1 MAAVFFHAFQAQAAV
16 SLLILLTILPSS
28 HAQSSYLVVRAKQL
42 RAASDSYAA
51 DLKVAQAV
59 AAQKAQDEADAAAE
73 IAAIENDNTADNL
86 RSTLVSMKDA
96 MDAAKYDLD
105 DANRILSLRKQAYIQ
120 AQIDPTSHPELPAA
134 VKAVNDAT
142 RRVKMTAALLN
153 EWRNVIADAAMAIK
167 EALQAYE
174 KDPSPVNKAAVAEA
188 ESVQSSVEEVLPDIE
203 SQAERAKAKLAKA
216 QNNYQRLV
224 TLGPQSVDIFKAAMD
239 DATNDVALAQKSYDD
254 AVAIYNDAVAALD
267 NFMTTQVKA
276 LAAAKANLA
285 AVKASRAVA
294 DKRVVQLADRAKA
307 GLARAVEA
315 EKAVQDAAMAKP

>member
-1 MAAVFFHAFQAQAAV
+1 MAVVIYHRFQAQAAA
-16 SLLILLTILPSS
+16 SLLLLLAILPSS

-51 DLKVAQAV
+51 DLKAAQAF
-59 AAQKAQDEADAAAE
+59 AAQKAQDEADAAAA

-86 RSTLVSMKDA
+86 RSTLDSMKDA

-105 DANRILSLRKQAYIQ
+105 DANRILSFRKQAYIQ

-134 VKAVNDAT
+134 TKAVNDAA
-142 RRVKMTAALLN
+142 RRVKITAALLD
-153 EWRNVIADAAMAIK
+153 EWRNVIADAATAIR

-188 ESVQSSVEEVLPDIE
+188 ETVQSSVEEVLPDIE
-203 SQAERAKAKLAKA
+203 SQAERAKTKLAKA
-216 QNNYQRLV
+216 QDNYKRL
-224 TLGPQSVDIFKAAMD
+224 
-239 DATNDVALAQKSYDD
+239 
-254 AVAIYNDAVAALD
+254 
-267 NFMTTQVKA
+267 VKA

-285 AVKASRAVA
+285 TAKTNRAVA

-315 EKAVQDAAMAKP
+315 EKAVQDAIVVKP